1 MNTFFVSLYAWI
13 RNNIL
18 MSIGILIVVVLLF
31 FPKILRGLIGG
42 TRRKRRT
49 SYSLTRMA
57 GRRTFR
63 RRRPLPRSVG
73 IRRRPR
79 KQYTKGGKAKK
90 PWQIK
95 GSPAAR
101 RHMAQIRRMR

>member
-1 MNTFFVSLYAWI
+1 MSTFFVSLYAWI

-18 MSIGILIVVVLLF
+18 MSIGILIVVVILF

-42 TRRKRRT
+42 TRR
-49 SYSLTRMA
+49 
-57 GRRTFR
+57 R
-63 RRRPLPRSVG
+63 RRRTRTIATRSGRRLPRSVG

>member
-1 MNTFFVSLYAWI
+1 MSTFFVTLYTWI
-13 RNNIL
+13 KNNIL
-18 MSIGILIVVVLLF
+18 MTIAILIVVVLLF

-42 TRRKRRT
+42 TRRKRRYRT
-49 SYSLTRMA
+49 VTARS
-57 GRRTFR
+57 GRR
-63 RRRPLPRSVG
+63 LPRSVG
-73 IRRRPR
+73 INRKPR